1 MVHQLADDIPSPPER
16 RYRQALTWA
25 SVVAFVSIFNAFWVW
40 IPSWEGV
47 GRLLGLL
54 ILLPFLLPYAFIP
67 LRLHTRRFTSGFR
80 LAIAVGC
87 ALFVP
92 GIYLIRFVHTWDK
105 RWWIFGNLIL
115 ALLMQPVLTAIAAH
129 VLISMPRV
137 PYGRIKLLGSL
148 VYGFLL
154 FGLFWC
160 FYSPVPRY
168 ITANEGS
175 AMRYL
180 SAAATSA
187 FLDALQEHS
196 NSYPMAI
203 AGWAPVP
210 NPRCAMDN
218 PWVIP
223 PGNPADGYFFEYTGN
238 PPSTTVEGCTRFQS
252 FTMTARPVVFER
264 TGIRSFFV
272 DKSREIHATSE
283 NRAANASDPVDD
295 TLLRT
300 HRPQ

>member
-1 MVHQLADDIPSPPER
+1 MAPQLGEGVPEF
-16 RYRQALTWA
+16 RYREVLACA
-25 SVVAFVSIFNAFWVW
+25 SAVSFVSILLPIWVW
-40 IPSWEGV
+40 LPKDL
-47 GRLLGLL
+47 GRQLGL
-54 ILLPFLLPYAFIP
+54 IAFLPFYLPYAFIP
-67 LRLHTRRFTSGFR
+67 LRLYGQRLRSGLT
-80 LAIAVGC
+80 LAITMGC
-87 ALFVP
+87 ALVVP
-92 GIYLIRFVHTWDK
+92 GVYLVRFAITWDR
-105 RWWIFGNLIL
+105 RWLVLGNLTV
-115 ALLMQPVLTAIAAH
+115 ALLMQL
-129 VLISMPRV
+129 VLIIVGVKAYIRLPRLPRTGLRV
-137 PYGRIKLLGSL
+137 LAGPA
-148 VYGFLL
+148 YGFTL
-154 FGLFWC
+154 FTLFLC

-168 ITANEGS
+168 ITANEGW

-187 FLDALQEHS
+187 FLDDLQKHS

-210 NPRCAMDN
+210 NPRCAMDD

-252 FTMTARPVVFER
+252 FTMTARPVVFGR

-272 DKSREIHATSE
+272 DKSGEIHATSE